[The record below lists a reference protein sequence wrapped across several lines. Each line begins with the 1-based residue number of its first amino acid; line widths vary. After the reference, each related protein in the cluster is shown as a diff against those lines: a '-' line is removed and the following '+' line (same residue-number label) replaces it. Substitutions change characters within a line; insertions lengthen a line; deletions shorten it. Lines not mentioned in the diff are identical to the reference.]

1 MKKSTD
7 ELMKILKN
15 KHSIDDY
22 FAENDSEM
30 FFGTLQEML
39 EFYRLRNQLSKADVA
54 RGSGIKREYCYE
66 LLRGDNAKSPS
77 RDKVIMLC
85 FGLNL
90 SVEECQQVLKKSG
103 YAPLYARDTRDSIII
118 FSIANRISVIKTNI
132 KLSEY
137 ALTPLE

>member
-103 YAPLYARDTRDSIII
+103 YPGDNTGLLHAAADRYSSQSRLPDIAALYS
-118 FSIANRISVIKTNI
+118 
-132 KLSEY
+132 L
-137 ALTPLE
+137 

>member
-15 KHSIDDY
+15 KHSVDDY

-77 RDKVIMLC
+77 RVNKTCPLC
-85 FGLNL
+85 CLQSNGRT
-90 SVEECQQVLKKSG
+90 KS
-103 YAPLYARDTRDSIII
+103 PPPHRR
-118 FSIANRISVIKTNI
+118 
-132 KLSEY
+132 
-137 ALTPLE
+137 